1 MNKVL
6 YGLLIALS
14 IVGCA
19 APKEAAFNS
28 RFNNIIIR
36 DIANPIA
43 FNGGNLKDYDVSI
56 SNGKIINVDEKL
68 LTVMVDTSYATTIS
82 IKKDGAIKKFDFRV
96 KQFPKPTIRM
106 WTDGKGDSN
115 DMTVEEFKSLK
126 SVSAV
131 LLDFPF
137 DCILNLESYEVL
149 KITPDGRQS
158 TIKSIN
164 PSIDF
169 RRMALVAQKGD
180 TYIVRKIKVKI
191 EQTGRI
197 VDGQEFTMH
206 LK

>member
-19 APKEAAFNS
+19 TPKEAAFTSHLNT
-28 RFNNIIIR
+28 IIIR

-56 SNGKIINVDEKL
+56 SNGKITNIEEKL
-68 LTVMVDTSYATTIS
+68 LTVLVDTSYTTTIS
-82 IKKDGAIKKFDFRV
+82 IKKDGSVKKFEFRV

-106 WTDGKGDSN
+106 WTDGKGNSN
-115 DMTVEEFKSLK
+115 EMTVEEFKSLK

-131 LLDFPF
+131 LLDFPL
-137 DCILNLESYEVL
+137 DCILNLESYDVL
-149 KITPDGRQS
+149 KVTPDGRQS

-169 RRMALVAQKGD
+169 RRLALVANKGD
-180 TYIVRKIKVKI
+180 TYIFSNIKVKI